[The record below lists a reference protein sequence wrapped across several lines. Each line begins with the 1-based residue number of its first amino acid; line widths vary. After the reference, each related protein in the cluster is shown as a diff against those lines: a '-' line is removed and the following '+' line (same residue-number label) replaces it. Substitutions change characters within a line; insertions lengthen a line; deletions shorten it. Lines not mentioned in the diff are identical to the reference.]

1 MFLNITIF
9 VHFSVFSVFAGIK
22 LFNFCICITDSECGA
37 VRFSVAYVRLS
48 VSNFWKVWCKQI
60 IFGMQINDEALYKST
75 FTFTF
80 KGKGKRVFV

>member
-48 VSNFWKVWCKQI
+48 VSNF
-60 IFGMQINDEALYKST
+60 
-75 FTFTF
+75 
-80 KGKGKRVFV
+80 